1 MDINEYQC
9 LDMIREPIAD
19 PQEMFFVN
27 HIKKY
32 NAENEYY
39 NHYVKYRNDDKV
51 LVMIITWD
59 GGKWDYTIYPLENE

>member
-1 MDINEYQC
+1 MDINEYRC

-39 NHYVKYRNDDKV
+39 NHYVKYNDD
-51 LVMIITWD
+51 VMIISWD
-59 GGKWDYTIYPLENE
+59 RDKWNYMVYLLENE

>member
-39 NHYVKYRNDDKV
+39 NHYVKYNDD
-51 LVMIITWD
+51 VMIISWD
-59 GGKWDYTIYPLENE
+59 RDKWNYMVYLLENE